1 MLQNFIK
8 KQLFIL
14 VMYPFLYEYSL
25 LDFAL
30 ALLYLI
36 IVMEMSNRL
45 ASENKR
51 YFLLF
56 LGIGSLHLIMTI
68 LYYSLSAR
76 LAADSIEY
84 YYKPSYVF
92 NNWEDAFGQG
102 TYFIYFLVYPL
113 VKYLGLTYLG
123 CFLLFSFVGLVAF
136 YKLFKVYS
144 HLFNNEWNKWL
155 YLLLLPNM
163 HFWSVAIGKD
173 VLMFYGFSIL
183 LYNYY
188 FRKAIINYVFPL
200 LLMGFIRI
208 HIVFFFFAALGAVQ
222 LFFNKE
228 MKFYLKVLLITLI
241 SGIVLVTMPF
251 FLKMIG
257 AEGNAS
263 IANRLDKLEAQRFEG
278 GVSVHMEGENIIYKW
293 VSYLFRPLFYDVHN
307 FLSLAASFENLVW
320 LIMFYTIV
328 KYYKLKSAPILKQHF
343 WLGALV
349 IIFVTLPAAYILAN
363 LGIAMRQKY
372 MISPFLLFVFYI
384 IIIDKTTLKYKNHS
398 TSKIF
403 N

>member
-1 MLQNFIK
+1 MYAF
-8 KQLFIL
+8 LF
-14 VMYPFLYEYSL
+14 EYSL

-45 ASENKR
+45 ASVNKR

-56 LGIGSLHLIMTI
+56 LEIGSLHLIMTI
-68 LYYSLSAR
+68 IYYFLSAQ
-76 LAADSIEY
+76 LAADSIAY

-92 NNWEDAFGQG
+92 NNWKETFGQG

-123 CFLLFSFVGLVAF
+123 CFLLFSFLGLIAL

-144 HLFNNEWNKWL
+144 HLFNNEWNNWL
-155 YLLLLPNM
+155 YLLLLPNL

-173 VLMFYGFSIL
+173 VLMFYGFSMV

-188 FRKAIINYVFPL
+188 FKKPLINYVIPL
-200 LLMGFIRI
+200 LLIGFIRI
-208 HIVFFFFAALGAVQ
+208 HVLFFFFAGLVVAQ

-228 MKFYLKVLLITLI
+228 MKFYLKVSLISI
-241 SGIVLVTMPF
+241 VSGIVLITMPF

-257 AEGNAS
+257 AGENAS
-263 IANRLDKLEAQRFEG
+263 VGNRLDKLEAQQFKG
-278 GVSVHMEGENIIYKW
+278 SSSVNMEGENIIYKW
-293 VSYLFRPLFYDVHN
+293 VSYLFRPLFYDMHN
-307 FLSLAASFENLVW
+307 FLSLAASFENLLW

-328 KYYKLKSAPILKQHF
+328 KYYKLKNAPCLKQHF

-363 LGIAMRQKY
+363 LGIAVRQKY
-372 MISPFLLFVFYI
+372 MISPFLLFIFYI
-384 IIIDKTTLKYKNHS
+384 VIIDKTIHKYENQS
-398 TSKIF
+398 NGQIF
-403 N
+403 S